1 MSFSDKPGPPEN
13 LASTGYDETSVSLK
27 WEEPEDDGGSDIT
40 GYVIERKEVTRP
52 SWNNAMT
59 TEDEEYKVLNLT
71 TGKDYLF
78 RVAAVNAIA
87 QGPFTEMPNPITAKS
102 PFGKY
107 KHI

>member
-1 MSFSDKPGPPEN
+1 
-13 LASTGYDETSVSLK
+13 
-27 WEEPEDDGGSDIT
+27 
-40 GYVIERKEVTRP
+40 
-52 SWNNAMT
+52 MT

-78 RVAAVNAIA
+78 RVAAVNAIG

-107 KHI
+107 